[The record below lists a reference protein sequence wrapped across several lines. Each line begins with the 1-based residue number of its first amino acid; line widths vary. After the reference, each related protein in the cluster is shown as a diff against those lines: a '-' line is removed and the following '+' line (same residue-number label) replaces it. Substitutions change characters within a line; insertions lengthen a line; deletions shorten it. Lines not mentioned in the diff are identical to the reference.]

1 MKKFLVA
8 STGLF
13 FSFILF
19 AQQNPEGLFPGG
31 KAPDFTAKDQ
41 HGNQINL
48 KDLCKQGPVVIVFYR
63 GYWCPFCN
71 RELKRLADSLQLIKD
86 KGATV
91 VAVSPELES
100 NIDTTI
106 KKTGAEFS
114 ILHDKDLKIMKAY
127 NAWFEVPE
135 NTVTRYRNTGID
147 LTKING
153 TNGNNLPVPAVYIII
168 KQRDIVWRFF
178 ETDYKK
184 RPSVQAILDNLDK
197 IILQ

>member
-1 MKKFLVA
+1 MKKILVA
-8 STGLF
+8 PVLLF
-13 FSFILF
+13 FCCVLF
-19 AQQNPEGLFPGG
+19 AQQNPEGLFPGA

-48 KDLCKQGPVVIVFYR
+48 KDLAKQGPVVVVFYR

-91 VAVSPELES
+91 VAVSPEIES

-127 NAWFEVPE
+127 NVWFEVPE

-147 LTKING
+147 LLKING
-153 TNGNNLPVPAVYIII
+153 TNGTNLPVPAIYIIN

-184 RPSVQAILDNLDK
+184 RPPVQAILDNLDK
-197 IILQ
+197 IIFK